1 MTASV
6 TEKQMNSLIETFR
19 LKDCFSLSFELLY
32 VHLISNTEF
41 KDSSALATLTVQSD
55 ILGTVMQWAEKVITS
70 PVPVRSWRSQ
80 WRGWVGKHLETED
93 SQL

>member
-41 KDSSALATLTVQSD
+41 KDSSALATLTVQSG
-55 ILGTVMQWAEKVITS
+55 ILGTAMQWAEKVITS
-70 PVPVRSWRSQ
+70 PVPVRSWGSQ